1 MIRPADPDSTPRRA
15 TLRERAV
22 ARLLGVPL
30 FWKLLWAGVV
40 VSAGTLLFALLM
52 AQRDP
57 AGLTPTGFLLLFA
70 GLTLGTAL
78 VQAIV
83 LRIALSPLAGLET
96 TAERVRRGDRDAR
109 AGASRVEDLRLRRLR
124 TSFNGML
131 DEIEAA
137 RLDQERIARETLVRE
152 EVERDRVAR
161 ELYGEPAQALAG
173 LLVRLRLLVRS
184 NPEISGAA
192 HDLEAGI
199 RDALEEV
206 RRLARRLR
214 PPELDELG
222 VRAALAAHVRSLTVP
237 HELAPMIE
245 GDVPD
250 DRLPPEA
257 ALTLFR
263 ICQAAIT
270 RTVSRPTT
278 DAVPLRISFRTLD
291 DRIVV
296 DLACPPT
303 PGGPDEE
310 EFDGWAE
317 RVRWTGG
324 HLSNH
329 GNKADGQRLRLT
341 LPLDATEASTPVST
355 DPHLNGVDAP

>member
-1 MIRPADPDSTPRRA
+1 MIRPALMDTPPPRA
-15 TLRERAV
+15 SLRERV
-22 ARLLGVPL
+22 VLRLLGVPL
-30 FWKLLWAGVV
+30 FWKLLWAGVA
-40 VSAGTLLFALLM
+40 VSAGTLFIALLL

-57 AGLTPTGFLLLFA
+57 TGLTPTGFILLFV
-70 GLTLGTAL
+70 GLTVATAL
-78 VQAIV
+78 VQAFV
-83 LRIALSPLAGLET
+83 LHVALSPLANLEN
-96 TAERVRRGDRDAR
+96 TAERVRRGDREAR
-109 AGASRVEDLRLRRLR
+109 AGASQVEDEQLRRLR
-124 TSFNGML
+124 TAFNGML

-137 RLDQERIARETLVRE
+137 RREQERIARDTLVRE
-152 EVERDRVAR
+152 ESERDRVAR

-192 HDLEAGI
+192 HELEGGI

-237 HELAPMIE
+237 ADLEPIIE
-245 GDVPD
+245 GEVPD
-250 DRLPPEA
+250 DRLPAEA

-263 ICQAAIT
+263 ICQAAVT
-270 RTVSRPTT
+270 RTVSRPTQG
-278 DAVPLRISFRTLD
+278 AEPLRIAFRPLD

-296 DLACPPT
+296 DIVCPPLPT
-303 PGGPDEE
+303 GHEGQEL
-310 EFDGWAE
+310 DGWAE

-324 HLSNH
+324 HLSSH
-329 GNKADGQRLRLT
+329 GEGSTGQRLRLT
-341 LPLDATEASTPVST
+341 LPLRTADAEARSTPT
-355 DPHLNGVDAP
+355 PTE